1 VSLLADGLKSVVLP
15 VEGIAKARDSS
26 MYFRNDEQLG
36 RLQTTFTELTGDD
49 QFFRSVVFTCNT
61 YQRGQKSQNVET
73 LNWYIDPHE
82 FEEVRRGMDPYP
94 EGASSANTTAPVGSN
109 YLRVKSLSKWWSS
122 RGGKVK
128 EG

>member
-1 VSLLADGLKSVVLP
+1 VNPAQITSPPRIGKPRSLWPLGVVL
-15 VEGIAKARDSS
+15 I
-26 MYFRNDEQLG
+26 L
-36 RLQTTFTELTGDD
+36 
-49 QFFRSVVFTCNT
+49 
-61 YQRGQKSQNVET
+61 YQRGQKSRNVET

-82 FEEVRRGMDPYP
+82 FEEVRRGMDQYP

-109 YLRVKSLSKWWSS
+109 YLREKSLSKWWSI